1 MLREGKNFTKDT
13 MDALND
19 VEEEAMRMMIRRCC
33 DDNPIVLEL
42 EGDDVETSF
51 TLHSHPGPPNLQAT
65 LHFPQLHT
73 LHTSPSHLFPH
84 NRTISHL
91 ILFLTHTLSLTP

>member
-1 MLREGKNFTKDT
+1 

-42 EGDDVETSF
+42 EGDDVETSL

-65 LHFPQLHT
+65 LHFP
-73 LHTSPSHLFPH
+73 
-84 NRTISHL
+84 
-91 ILFLTHTLSLTP
+91 